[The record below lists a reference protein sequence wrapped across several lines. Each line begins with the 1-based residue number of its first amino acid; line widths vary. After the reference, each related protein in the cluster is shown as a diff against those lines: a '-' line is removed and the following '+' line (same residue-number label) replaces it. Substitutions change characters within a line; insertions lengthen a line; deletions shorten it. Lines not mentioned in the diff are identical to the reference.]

1 MAETS
6 FPVSPKPN
14 SWKDEI
20 LKLDQY
26 LRPRIGSIIPAL
38 QIGVKGIKLQ
48 LKTLPDSLL
57 ELDCQRR
64 LIGSVTVVVKQVP
77 CIVF

>member
-6 FPVSPKPN
+6 FPVSPRPN
-14 SWKDEI
+14 SSKDEI
-20 LKLDQY
+20 SKLDRY
-26 LRPRIGSIIPAL
+26 LRPRTGSIIPAF

-64 LIGSVTVVVKQVP
+64 LIGSITGGVKQVP
-77 CIVF
+77 RIVF

>member
-1 MAETS
+1 
-6 FPVSPKPN
+6 
-14 SWKDEI
+14 
-20 LKLDQY
+20 Y
-26 LRPRIGSIIPAL
+26 LRPRTGSIIPAF

-64 LIGSVTVVVKQVP
+64 QSTRPYETIGSSLYLLPVSNAASEIHNRLTQFSSTNKT
-77 CIVF
+77 